1 MWMHLSMRKP
11 KSWFTGLACLAIGT
25 SAACLEVD
33 LENRPCSDDSDCIDG
48 YACSQQICVSR
59 GDIPD
64 EPALDPDALLAPDF
78 CHAIYPEDKKDL
90 LRTDGQAILL
100 GTLLPTSGDLGSR
113 GPARELAIYL
123 AVDEINGAGGID
135 GKPLVMLSC
144 DSGTSSA
151 QAQNALRH
159 MVSVAK
165 VPAVIGCASSQVTLD
180 TFEEVAFES
189 KTLMI
194 SPSATSTLLSE
205 RSNAEDDG
213 LLWRTAP
220 SDAGQG
226 YALAGLLKTKGAQK
240 VGVISRNDSYGSS
253 LRTVMQATLCAGS
266 DDFDF
271 DCLDDDVYR
280 VRGYT
285 PASQEADQTA
295 AILAIED
302 LNPDAIVVIG
312 LLDDG
317 KALLQRIAASSLL
330 ANKPVLVS
338 DALRD
343 ISGLEALGDSGLRA
357 QITGTF
363 PAPSGENYFNFNA
376 AYQSVTGNSPTSF
389 TAHSYDAAYVL
400 AYAIGASNMASPTG
414 FSIRDG
420 IGRLIAGDKVN
431 VGSQGF
437 AQTIRLLKQDAEYT
451 IDLEGASG
459 PLDFDLDIGE
469 PEGDIEGWR
478 FDVEDND
485 IESLGKIWDSATQ
498 TFIPPMSN

>member
-1 MWMHLSMRKP
+1 MWMYLSMRKP
-11 KSWFTGLACLAIGT
+11 KSLLAGMACAAIG
-25 SAACLEVD
+25 SGVACLEVN
-33 LENRPCSDDSDCIDG
+33 LENRPCTNGDDCIEGYVCSEAICIPRDELPDDS
-48 YACSQQICVSR
+48 
-59 GDIPD
+59 
-64 EPALDPDALLAPDF
+64 ALDPDVLLAPEY
-78 CHAIYPEDKKDL
+78 CHAIYPADKKEL
-90 LRTDGQAILL
+90 LREEGQAILL
-100 GTLLPTSGDLGSR
+100 GTLLPTTGDLGTR
-113 GPARELAIYL
+113 GPAREKAIYL
-123 AVDEINGAGGID
+123 AVDEINDAGGID
-135 GKPLVMLSC
+135 GKPVVMLSC
-144 DSGTSSA
+144 DSGTSSE
-151 QAQNALRH
+151 QAQTVLRH
-159 MVSVAK
+159 MVEVAK

-180 TFEEVAFES
+180 TFEGVAFDS

-226 YALAGLLKTKGAQK
+226 YALAGLLKTQGVQK

-253 LRTVMQATLCAGS
+253 LRTVMQTNLCAGD

-271 DCLDDDVYR
+271 DCLDNDVYV

-285 PASQEADQTA
+285 PASQDPDQTA
-295 AILAIED
+295 AVTAMEE

-317 KALLQRIAASSLL
+317 KALLQKIAGSTVL
-330 ANKPVLVS
+330 AEKPVLVS

-343 ISGLEALGDSGLRA
+343 VSVLEALGDSALRGK
-357 QITGTF
+357 IIGTF

-376 AYQSVTGNSPTSF
+376 AYQSVTGDSPTSF

-400 AYAIGASNMASPTG
+400 AYAIGASNAEEPTG
-414 FSIRDG
+414 LSIRDG
-420 IGRLIAGDKVN
+420 IGRLVSGDKIN

-437 AQTIRLLKQDAEYT
+437 AQTVRNLKDDAEFSVN
-451 IDLEGASG
+451 LEGASG
-459 PLDFDLDIGE
+459 PLDFDLEVGE

-478 FDVEDND
+478 FDVDDND

-498 TFIPPMSN
+498 TFIAPSE